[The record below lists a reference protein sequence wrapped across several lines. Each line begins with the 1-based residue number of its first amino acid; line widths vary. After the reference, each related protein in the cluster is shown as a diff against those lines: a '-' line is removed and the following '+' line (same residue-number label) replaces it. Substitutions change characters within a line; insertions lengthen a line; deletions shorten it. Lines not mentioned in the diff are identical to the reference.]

1 VPFTITVDTG
11 GTFTDLVVADG
22 ERITGLYKAPTTPAD
37 VFLGLHAALSEA
49 AAAQATSVG
58 ELLAGTTSF
67 VYSTTTST
75 NAILE
80 GRTARTAFV
89 TTEGHRD
96 VLVYRE
102 GGKDDPLNLAVP
114 YPDPYVPRSLTF
126 TVPERI
132 GHDGAVLRPLDE
144 AAVLLVID
152 RLAELAVEAVGVC
165 LLWSVANPVHEERVG
180 ALLAERL
187 PGVEVTLS
195 HRLNPVIR
203 EYRRASA
210 TVIDASLK
218 PLMRAHLHEVD
229 RRLRELGF
237 AGEPLL
243 ATHLSGGVVRLDEM
257 CDRPLH
263 SVDSGPALAPI
274 AGLAY
279 AAAESAASA
288 ADVLVIDAGG
298 TSLDISP
305 TRGRRVVYSREKWFG
320 RKWHG
325 HMTGLPAVETRSV
338 GAGGGSIAAVDSGG
352 FLTVG
357 PRSAGAVPGPACYG
371 QGGTEPTVTDAAV
384 VLGYLDPAFFLGG
397 RMRLDPALAAA
408 AIERAVA
415 RPLGLSVEAAADAV
429 LAVFSEATR
438 AFISEMTVTQGL
450 DPRRCLVVAGGG
462 ASGLNIVAVARELGI
477 QQVLVPTMAAGLSA
491 VGGQYADVVATSS
504 RGLRTSTRDFDL
516 AGVNAALATIAGEL
530 EAFLRRVEVDADAEV
545 VREFF
550 CEARY
555 AHQLWELDVPLGPAG
570 QIDGAAGVRSLQDA
584 FDAVH
589 RAVFAVDHPGE
600 EVEAITWRGDVRV
613 LRPKP
618 ALPSRTPTPATARRR
633 PSTRTAWFGREPHE
647 APVHGAADLAVGDV
661 VKGPAI
667 IEEPTTTIVLIP
679 GSAALVRPAH
689 YLVEVGA

>member
-11 GTFTDLVVADG
+11 GTFTDVVVADAT
-22 ERITGLYKAPTTPAD
+22 RVLGLSKAPTTPHD
-37 VFLGLHAALSEA
+37 VFAGVHDALRVA
-49 AAAQATSVG
+49 AAAQATTVTD
-58 ELLAGTTSF
+58 LLAATSTF

-80 GRTARTAFV
+80 GRTARTAFL

-96 VLVYRE
+96 ILVYRE
-102 GGKDDPLNLAVP
+102 GGKDDPLNIAVP
-114 YPDPYVPRSLTF
+114 YPEPYVPRSLTF
-126 TVPERI
+126 TLRERTAS
-132 GHDGAVLRPLDE
+132 DGTVLQPLDE
-144 AAVLLVID
+144 DHLDAVLA
-152 RLAELAVEAVGVC
+152 RLAELDVEAVGVC
-165 LLWSVANPVHEERVG
+165 LLWSIVNPAHEQRVG
-180 ALLAERL
+180 ERLAERL
-187 PGVEVTLS
+187 PDVEVTLS
-195 HRLNPVIR
+195 HLLNPVIR

-218 PLMRAHLHEVD
+218 PLMRAHLHDVD

-237 AGEPLL
+237 RGEPLL

-279 AAAESAASA
+279 AAAEPETGD

-305 TRGRRVVYSREKWFG
+305 TRQRRVVYSREKWFG
-320 RKWHG
+320 AKWHG

-338 GAGGGSIAAVDSGG
+338 GAGGGSIASVDGGG

-371 QGGTEPTVTDAAV
+371 HGGREPTVTDAAV
-384 VLGYLDPAFFLGG
+384 VLGYLDPHSFLGG
-397 RMRLDPALAAA
+397 RIRLDVDLARAALD
-408 AIERAVA
+408 RAVA
-415 RPLGLSVEAAADAV
+415 RPLGLAAEAAADAV
-429 LAVFSEATR
+429 LTVFAETTR

-462 ASGLNIVAVARELGI
+462 ASGLTIATVARELGI
-477 QQVLVPTMAAGLSA
+477 QHVVVPTLAAGLSA

-504 RGLRTSTRDFDL
+504 RAFRTTTRAFDRD
-516 AGVNAALATIAGEL
+516 GVNDALAAIGRDL
-530 EAFLRRVEVDADAEV
+530 DAFLERITADGPV
-545 VREFF
+545 RREFF

-555 AHQLWELDVPLGPAG
+555 ANQLWELDVPLGPDGRFEDG
-570 QIDGAAGVRSLQDA
+570 QDVHRLEQA
-584 FDAVH
+584 FGAVH
-589 RAVFAVDHPGE
+589 AAVFAVDHPGE
-600 EVEAITWRGDVRV
+600 AVEAITWRGHVRV
-613 LRPKP
+613 VRPAP
-618 ALPSRTPTPATARRR
+618 ELPERTPAGWAAER
-633 PSTRTAWFGREPHE
+633 PPSLRTVWFGREPI
-647 APVHGAADLAVGDV
+647 ATPVHAAGDLAVGRL

-667 IEEPTTTIVLIP
+667 IEEPTTTLVLIP
-679 GSAALVRPAH
+679 GSAAVVRPAH